1 MTLLKPVKRR
11 NRWQDKRLRQLER
24 LAAMRAAKERKRLE
38 LGPRDEEPRML
49 RWHRFE
55 LGVRDKVT
63 GEVAWVDLKSVRH
76 ASKAMG
82 LMLKFC

>member
-1 MTLLKPVKRR
+1 
-11 NRWQDKRLRQLER
+11 
-24 LAAMRAAKERKRLE
+24 MRAAKERKRME
-38 LGPRDEEPRML
+38 RGPRDEEPRMI

-76 ASKAMG
+76 ASKALG
-82 LMLKFC
+82 LVLKFCQ